1 MNHPISIEVLSDV
14 VCPWCYIGKRH
25 LEAAI
30 TQWQATNPHEPA
42 PNVMFR
48 PFQLNPEL
56 VATGMP
62 RDEYMMAKFGSNQG
76 GQIYARVISAAA
88 NVGLDLKLD
97 KIARQPNTLKAHALL
112 MMSVK
117 ENNQAAL
124 NEALFKAYFID
135 GKDLTQD
142 DVLREIAL
150 GAGMSAEQ
158 VDAALT
164 EPRLHQAITEEDQRA
179 RQAGI
184 SRVPLFIIDKQIPV
198 SGAQGAGVLLH
209 AMNQI
214 QAQRQQNQQ

>member
-1 MNHPISIEVLSDV
+1 MNSPISIEVLSDV

-25 LEAAI
+25 LETALA
-30 TQWQATNPHEPA
+30 QWQAANPNEPA
-42 PNVMFR
+42 PNVMYR

-56 VATGMP
+56 VSTGMP

-76 GQIYARVISAAA
+76 GQIYARVISAAQ

-97 KIARQPNTLKAHALL
+97 NIARQPNTLKAHALL

-124 NEALFKAYFID
+124 NEALFKAYFMD

-142 DVLREIAL
+142 AVLREIAL
-150 GAGMSAEQ
+150 SAGMSEEQ

-164 EPRLHQAITEEDQRA
+164 QPRLHQAIAEEDQRA
-179 RQAGI
+179 RQSGI
-184 SRVPLFIIDKQIPV
+184 SGVPLFIIDRQIPV
-198 SGAQGAGVLLH
+198 SGAQGSGVLLH
-209 AMNQI
+209 ALNQI
-214 QAQRQQNQQ
+214 QAQRQKNQ